1 MTKHKTEDYKISAVK
16 YYLNNDKGDGY
27 KKTCKIFDCKK
38 STLRDW
44 IKKYKTLKNL
54 TRKNRKPISYKITK
68 PQMKTALE
76 LLKQNEQLTMNELE
90 IDMKKKYPTFDITPQ
105 HLGQVIRDNNK
116 TRKRTRHEHFPK
128 KRYKKQIEKQT
139 ELNKFYNR
147 VKQFPMNKIICLDET
162 SVGSALKPT
171 YSRCELGRRCVIKT
185 SNQFVFR
192 KFTLLVAISNSKCV
206 GKELYEK
213 GGMTKERLLEFLE
226 KYIFS
231 KYKDH
236 LIILD
241 NAGSH
246 NNELIKNAIT
256 KSGNHYLF
264 AVPYTPK
271 TDAIEQYFN
280 QIKTYLKKD
289 RNVKNFQELEK
300 NVEKAIDKVK
310 QENYKNYFKYAYNL
324 KEGYELK
331 RNPSTRRRKLKNY
344 KE

>member
-1 MTKHKTEDYKISAVK
+1 MKHKSVDYKLSAVK
-16 YYLNNDKGDGY
+16 YYLNHEAGY
-27 KKTCKIFDCKK
+27 DNTCKIFDCKK
-38 STLRDW
+38 SSLKRW
-44 IKKYKTLKNL
+44 IQRYKTSTNL
-54 TRKNRKPISYKITK
+54 TRRNRKLISYKITK
-68 PQMKTALE
+68 PQVKTALE
-76 LLKQNEQLTMNELE
+76 LLKQNEQLTMNELA

-105 HLGQVIRDNNK
+105 RLGQVIRDNNK

-128 KRYKKQIEKQT
+128 ERYKKPIEKQN
-139 ELNKFYNR
+139 ELNKFYSR
-147 VKQFPMNKIICLDET
+147 VKEFPMNKIICLDET

-185 SNQFVFR
+185 SNLFVFR

-213 GGMTKERLLEFLE
+213 GGMTKERLIEFLE
-226 KYIFS
+226 KYVFPN
-231 KYKDH
+231 YKDH

-246 NNELIKNAIT
+246 NNELIKNAII

-280 QIKTYLKKD
+280 QVKTYLKKD
-289 RNVKNFQELEK
+289 RNVANFQELEN

-310 QENYKNYFKYAYNL
+310 PENYKNYFEYAYNL
-324 KEGYELK
+324 KEGYEWK
-331 RNPSTRRRKLKNY
+331 RNPSTRRRKLKIY
-344 KE
+344 K

>member
-1 MTKHKTEDYKISAVK
+1 MTHKSEDYKISAVK
-16 YYLNNDKGDGY
+16 YYLNNKDNIR
-27 KKTCKIFDCKK
+27 KTCKIFDCKK
-38 STLRDW
+38 STLQRW
-44 IKKYKTLKNL
+44 IQRYKTSKNL
-54 TRKNRKPISYKITK
+54 TRINRKSVSYKITK
-68 PQMKTALE
+68 PQVKTALE
-76 LLKQNEQLTMNELE
+76 LLKQNEQLTMNEL
-90 IDMKKKYPTFDITPQ
+90 DI
-105 HLGQVIRDNNK
+105 
-116 TRKRTRHEHFPK
+116 
-128 KRYKKQIEKQT
+128 
-139 ELNKFYNR
+139 KFYNR

-213 GGMTKERLLEFLE
+213 GGMTKERLLNFLE
-226 KYIFS
+226 KNVFS

-246 NNELIKNAIT
+246 NNELIKNSIT

-264 AVPYTPK
+264 CVPYTPK

-289 RNVKNFQELEK
+289 RNVANFQALKK
-300 NVEKAIDKVK
+300 NVENTIDKVK
-310 QENYKNYFKYAYNL
+310 PENYKNYFEYAYNL

-331 RNPSTRRRKLKNY
+331 RKPSTRRRKLKIY
-344 KE
+344 K

>member
-1 MTKHKTEDYKISAVK
+1 
-16 YYLNNDKGDGY
+16 
-27 KKTCKIFDCKK
+27 
-38 STLRDW
+38 
-44 IKKYKTLKNL
+44 
-54 TRKNRKPISYKITK
+54 
-68 PQMKTALE
+68 
-76 LLKQNEQLTMNELE
+76 
-90 IDMKKKYPTFDITPQ
+90 MKKKYPTFDITPQ
-105 HLGQVIRDNNK
+105 HLGQVIRDNNR

-128 KRYKKQIEKQT
+128 ERYKKPIEKQT

-226 KYIFS
+226 KYVFS

-246 NNELIKNAIT
+246 NNELIKNAII

-280 QIKTYLKKD
+280 QVKIYLKKD
-289 RNVKNFQELEK
+289 RNVANFQELEK
-300 NVEKAIDKVK
+300 NVEKAINKVK
-310 QENYKNYFKYAYNL
+310 PENYKNYFEYAYNL

-331 RNPSTRRRKLKNY
+331 RKSSTRRRKLKIY
-344 KE
+344 K

>member
-1 MTKHKTEDYKISAVK
+1 MKHKSVDYKLSAVN
-16 YYLNNDKGDGY
+16 YYLNHEDGY
-27 KKTCKIFDCKK
+27 DNTCKIFDCKK
-38 STLRDW
+38 SSLKRW
-44 IKKYKTLKNL
+44 IHKYKTSKNL
-54 TRKNRKPISYKITK
+54 TRRNRKPVSYKITK
-68 PQMKTALE
+68 PQVKTALE
-76 LLKQNEQLTMNELE
+76 LLKQNEQLTMNELDIE
-90 IDMKKKYPTFDITPQ
+90 MKKKYPTFDITPQ

-128 KRYKKQIEKQT
+128 ERYKKPIEKQN
-139 ELNKFYNR
+139 ELDKFYNR
-147 VKQFPMNKIICLDET
+147 VKQFPINKIICLDET

-226 KYIFS
+226 KNVFS

-280 QIKTYLKKD
+280 QVKTYLKKD
-289 RNVKNFQELEK
+289 RNVANFQELEK
-300 NVEKAIDKVK
+300 NVEKAINKVK
-310 QENYKNYFKYAYNL
+310 PENYKNYFEYAYNF

-331 RNPSTRRRKLKNY
+331 RKSSTRRRKIKIY
-344 KE
+344 KV